1 SVIEFVVQ
9 SKTGVIAGSG
19 EWLDPLAQSPELSSG
34 QDYSLV
40 SSLVVPLIA
49 RDEALGT
56 LSIRSKQANAYSK
69 RDLILA
75 QRAATHLSSSIVN
88 SQLYAEQLRTEQ
100 ALRISEA
107 EAHALARQQEVMAE
121 IGKVIS
127 SSLDIDEVYE
137 EFAQEVQKLIHFE
150 TLHISIMDHEK
161 RTSII
166 SYVSGAN
173 NIPGRQVGDAVGFA
187 GSMAGKIVRSRV
199 GAIIQ
204 NVSLEWIEA
213 EVPALSVSFKS
224 GMRSFLGVP
233 LVHNNQTIAVLQ
245 IRTAAQNAYTNE
257 DLAVARLVADQI
269 AGTIA
274 NSELYAQLKASQ
286 EAQDRLTTMMNATTD
301 LVGIANHEGR
311 VIYMNQAGRD
321 LLKITHDDQVLNVP
335 ITDFHPSWAN
345 TIVQNEAISTAIQNG
360 AWEGE
365 SAFVNLQGIEF
376 PVSMVLLSHKSA
388 DGEVEFLSTISRDI
402 SAAKRA
408 SDELQRAKD
417 VAEAASSAKSE
428 FLANMSHEIRTPLN
442 AISGFTQLMTGD
454 AEFPDKQ
461 RNYLNM
467 VSQSAESLSQIVND
481 ILDFSKIEAG
491 KLDFEEAPFD
501 LRTLVVQTVAMFSLK
516 AKEKGLKLNST
527 IDDNIENTLT
537 GDPGRLGQVLV
548 NLIGNAIKFTDQ
560 GSVTL
565 DVRTDVRSDSEISLR
580 FSVTDTGVGIPQ
592 DRQDAIFDAFSQA
605 DSSTTRNYGGTGLGL
620 TIATQLVRHMGGR
633 IWLESQTGVGSKFQ
647 FTANFRLI
655 DETLTTPPSESEQ
668 GSKALSEDHNS
679 RPGAS
684 FNSMKVLLVEDNDLN
699 QMLASEILELNGY
712 EVVVAENGR
721 RALQLIDEIAFDLVL
736 MDIHMPVL
744 DGYQATRA
752 IRESEVITETHIP
765 IIAMTANAMD
775 GDEQKCHE
783 AGMDGF
789 IAKPFRPDRLVSVVK
804 KALSLGEGAS

>member
-1 SVIEFVVQ
+1 
-9 SKTGVIAGSG
+9 
-19 EWLDPLAQSPELSSG
+19 
-34 QDYSLV
+34 
-40 SSLVVPLIA
+40 
-49 RDEALGT
+49 
-56 LSIRSKQANAYSK
+56 
-69 RDLILA
+69 
-75 QRAATHLSSSIVN
+75 
-88 SQLYAEQLRTEQ
+88 
-100 ALRISEA
+100 
-107 EAHALARQQEVMAE
+107 
-121 IGKVIS
+121 
-127 SSLDIDEVYE
+127 
-137 EFAQEVQKLIHFE
+137 
-150 TLHISIMDHEK
+150 
-161 RTSII
+161 
-166 SYVSGAN
+166 
-173 NIPGRQVGDAVGFA
+173 
-187 GSMAGKIVRSRV
+187 
-199 GAIIQ
+199 
-204 NVSLEWIEA
+204 
-213 EVPALSVSFKS
+213 
-224 GMRSFLGVP
+224 
-233 LVHNNQTIAVLQ
+233 
-245 IRTAAQNAYTNE
+245 
-257 DLAVARLVADQI
+257 
-269 AGTIA
+269 
-274 NSELYAQLKASQ
+274 
-286 EAQDRLTTMMNATTD
+286 
-301 LVGIANHEGR
+301 
-311 VIYMNQAGRD
+311 
-321 LLKITHDDQVLNVP
+321 
-335 ITDFHPSWAN
+335 
-345 TIVQNEAISTAIQNG
+345 
-360 AWEGE
+360 
-365 SAFVNLQGIEF
+365 
-376 PVSMVLLSHKSA
+376 
-388 DGEVEFLSTISRDI
+388 EFLSTISRDI

-408 SDELQRAKD
+408 SNELQRARD

-454 AEFPDKQ
+454 ADFSDKQ

>member
-1 SVIEFVVQ
+1 
-9 SKTGVIAGSG
+9 
-19 EWLDPLAQSPELSSG
+19 
-34 QDYSLV
+34 
-40 SSLVVPLIA
+40 
-49 RDEALGT
+49 
-56 LSIRSKQANAYSK
+56 
-69 RDLILA
+69 
-75 QRAATHLSSSIVN
+75 
-88 SQLYAEQLRTEQ
+88 
-100 ALRISEA
+100 
-107 EAHALARQQEVMAE
+107 
-121 IGKVIS
+121 
-127 SSLDIDEVYE
+127 
-137 EFAQEVQKLIHFE
+137 
-150 TLHISIMDHEK
+150 
-161 RTSII
+161 
-166 SYVSGAN
+166 
-173 NIPGRQVGDAVGFA
+173 
-187 GSMAGKIVRSRV
+187 

-345 TIVQNEAISTAIQNG
+345 TIVQNEAIPAAIQNG

>member
-1 SVIEFVVQ
+1 
-9 SKTGVIAGSG
+9 
-19 EWLDPLAQSPELSSG
+19 
-34 QDYSLV
+34 
-40 SSLVVPLIA
+40 
-49 RDEALGT
+49 
-56 LSIRSKQANAYSK
+56 
-69 RDLILA
+69 
-75 QRAATHLSSSIVN
+75 
-88 SQLYAEQLRTEQ
+88 
-100 ALRISEA
+100 
-107 EAHALARQQEVMAE
+107 
-121 IGKVIS
+121 
-127 SSLDIDEVYE
+127 
-137 EFAQEVQKLIHFE
+137 
-150 TLHISIMDHEK
+150 
-161 RTSII
+161 
-166 SYVSGAN
+166 
-173 NIPGRQVGDAVGFA
+173 
-187 GSMAGKIVRSRV
+187 
-199 GAIIQ
+199 
-204 NVSLEWIEA
+204 
-213 EVPALSVSFKS
+213 
-224 GMRSFLGVP
+224 
-233 LVHNNQTIAVLQ
+233 
-245 IRTAAQNAYTNE
+245 
-257 DLAVARLVADQI
+257 
-269 AGTIA
+269 
-274 NSELYAQLKASQ
+274 
-286 EAQDRLTTMMNATTD
+286 
-301 LVGIANHEGR
+301 
-311 VIYMNQAGRD
+311 
-321 LLKITHDDQVLNVP
+321 
-335 ITDFHPSWAN
+335 
-345 TIVQNEAISTAIQNG
+345 
-360 AWEGE
+360 
-365 SAFVNLQGIEF
+365 
-376 PVSMVLLSHKSA
+376 
-388 DGEVEFLSTISRDI
+388 
-402 SAAKRA
+402 
-408 SDELQRAKD
+408 
-417 VAEAASSAKSE
+417 
-428 FLANMSHEIRTPLN
+428 
-442 AISGFTQLMTGD
+442 
-454 AEFPDKQ
+454 
-461 RNYLNM
+461 
-467 VSQSAESLSQIVND
+467 
-481 ILDFSKIEAG
+481 
-491 KLDFEEAPFD
+491 
-501 LRTLVVQTVAMFSLK
+501 MFSLK